1 MAATLGTSGASH
13 AAGAIQVANLSH
25 RYGSTLA
32 LDDVSLSLPAHATI
46 GLIGPDGVG
55 KSTLLGVIA
64 GVKRIQQGDVSV
76 LGADLR
82 VRDQR
87 EAILPRVAFMPQGL
101 GRNLYPTLSVYEN
114 IDFFARL
121 FGLDARARAARIQRL
136 LDATGLAPFPDRP
149 AGKLSGGMKQKL
161 GLCCALVH
169 NPDLLILDEP
179 TTGVDPLSRRQ
190 FWTLVD
196 DLRAEHRG
204 MSVIVA
210 TAYMEEAQRFE
221 HLVAMDGGR
230 VLVND
235 STQAVLARAGTDDLE
250 RAYVSLLPAASG
262 AGAGDLVI
270 PPRPQDG
277 APAIVAD
284 GLTRRF
290 GSFVAVDH
298 VSFRIERN
306 EIFGFLGSNG
316 CGKTTTMKM
325 LTGLLD
331 ATSGTATLLGKPIDA
346 TDMNTRMKV
355 GYMSQSFSLYEE
367 LTVRQNL
374 DLHAKLYRME
384 GARANEAVE
393 RSLSSFELQPYA
405 DERPAALSLGIRQRL
420 QLAAA
425 CLHKPEVLILDEPTS
440 GVDPGARDMFWRHL
454 IQLSREERVTIFI
467 STHFMN
473 EAARCDRIS
482 LMHRGRV
489 LAVGSPEEL
498 REQRHA
504 STLEE
509 AFVAC
514 LEEAEAAGATAPA
527 SRQPDAARPD
537 AQADAGP
544 KAAGKATAEGIG
556 KATAEETGKAATEG
570 TDKATAEATGK
581 ATAEGAPEATPTTAP
596 SAGSL
601 ARIWA
606 FARRESLELARD
618 RLRLAFA
625 LLGPVVLLLA
635 AAWSVSFDVENVRF
649 AVLDRDHSLES
660 RTLVEQFSGSRYFVP
675 TGHVYTDGEAHRLLQ
690 ADDAQLVVEIPP
702 DFGRDLLAGR
712 RPELSFHVD
721 GSSPFP
727 GATIGTYVNA
737 VLLDYVGKEIRHAS
751 VAMPALPVSVE
762 SRFIY
767 NEEFRSIY
775 AITPGVIML
784 ALILIPTMLTALG
797 VVREKEMGSITN
809 LYASPAGVGEYLLGK
824 QAPYVGLAMVS
835 YLVLVALT
843 VTVLGVPLKGSFVA
857 LSIGALLFVFAA
869 TGLGLLVSTFVRSQV
884 AAIFGTA
891 ILCLIPSVNFSGL
904 LYPVSTLTGSS
915 YWAGLGFPSSWF
927 QLVSLGSFTKG
938 LGAAHFGTMYAALSG
953 FALLY
958 LIGAYCLL
966 PKQEA

>member
-1 MAATLGTSGASH
+1 MAATLCTSEAAH
-13 AAGAIQVANLSH
+13 AAGAIHVANLSH
-25 RYGSTLA
+25 RYGSALA
-32 LDDVSLSLPAHATI
+32 LDDVSLSLPAHTTI

-196 DLRAEHRG
+196 DLRTEQRG

-235 STQAVLARAGTDDLE
+235 STRAVLKRAGTDDLE
-250 RAYVSLLPAASG
+250 RAYVSLLPGASG
-262 AGAGDLVI
+262 ADAGDFVI

-384 GARANEAVE
+384 GERASEAVE
-393 RSLSSFELQPYA
+393 RSLASFELQPCA

-537 AQADAGP
+537 AQADA
-544 KAAGKATAEGIG
+544 TAE
-556 KATAEETGKAATEG
+556 
-570 TDKATAEATGK
+570 ATAEATGK

-596 SAGSL
+596 TAGSL

>member
-1 MAATLGTSGASH
+1 VGGTAGAQSGAIRVE
-13 AAGAIQVANLSH
+13 GLTH
-25 RYGSTLA
+25 RYGGARA
-32 LDDVSLSLPAHATI
+32 LEGVSLSLPGHSTI

-55 KSTLLGVIA
+55 KSTLLGIIA
-64 GVKRIQQGDVSV
+64 GVKRIQQGQASV

-82 VRDQR
+82 DRAQR
-87 EAILPRVAFMPQGL
+87 ESILPRVAYMPQGL

-114 IDFFARL
+114 VDFFGRL
-121 FGLDARARAARIQRL
+121 FGLDAAERATRIRRL

-196 DLRAEHRG
+196 DLRAEQKG

-221 HLVAMDGGR
+221 HLVAMDAGR
-230 VLVND
+230 VLVSD
-235 STQAVLARAGTDDLE
+235 STAAVLQRAGTDDLE
-250 RAYVSLLPAASG
+250 QAYISLLPAARR
-262 AGAGDLVI
+262 GDATGLVI
-270 PPRPQDG
+270 PPRAPEDG
-277 APAIVAD
+277 EPAIEAE

-290 GSFVAVDH
+290 GDFIAVDQ
-298 VSFRIERN
+298 VSFRIDRS

-331 ATSGTATLLGKPIDA
+331 VSSGTARLLGKPIDA
-346 TDMNTRMKV
+346 TDMRTRMRV

-374 DLHAKLYRME
+374 DLHARLYRME
-384 GARANEAVE
+384 GEQACAAVTQA
-393 RSLSSFELQPYA
+393 LAGFELAPYA

-425 CLHKPEVLILDEPTS
+425 CLHGPEVLILDEPTS

-454 IQLSREERVTIFI
+454 VKLSREQRVTIFV

-482 LMHRGRV
+482 FMHRGRV
-489 LAVGSPEEL
+489 LAVGTPEDL
-498 REQRHA
+498 RERRQA
-504 STLEE
+504 DTLED
-509 AFVAC
+509 AFVAF
-514 LEEAEAAGATAPA
+514 LEEAE
-527 SRQPDAARPD
+527 SN
-537 AQADAGP
+537 
-544 KAAGKATAEGIG
+544 
-556 KATAEETGKAATEG
+556 
-570 TDKATAEATGK
+570 
-581 ATAEGAPEATPTTAP
+581 GAPPPAP
-596 SAGSL
+596 SPATRPADSIQARDDGEPTSPRRAAAAPL

-606 FARRESLELARD
+606 FARRESIELARD

-625 LLGPVVLLLA
+625 ILGPIVLLLA

-649 AVLDRDHSLES
+649 TVLDRDQSLAS
-660 RTLVEQFSGSRYFVP
+660 RELLEQFSGSRYFVP
-675 TGHVYTDGEAHRLLQ
+675 AGTARDEAQ
-690 ADDAQLVVEIPP
+690 ARQVLRAASASLVVEIPP
-702 DFGRDLLAGR
+702 GFGRDLLAGR
-712 RPELSFHVD
+712 RPEVAFYID

-727 GATIGTYVNA
+727 GATVRTYVNA
-737 VLLDYVGKEIRHAS
+737 TLLGYVQARAR
-751 VAMPALPVSVE
+751 ALPMAAPALPMRVE
-762 SRFIY
+762 TRFVY
-767 NEEFRSIY
+767 NEQFRSIY
-775 AITPGVIML
+775 AISPGIIML

-809 LYASPAGVGEYLLGK
+809 LYASPASVGEYLLGK
-824 QAPYVGLAMVS
+824 QLPYAGLAMLA
-835 YLVLVALT
+835 YLALVALT
-843 VTVLGVPLKGSFVA
+843 VTLLQVPLKGSFLA
-857 LSIGALLFVFAA
+857 LSLGALLFILAA
-869 TGLGLLVSTFVRSQV
+869 TSLGLLMSTFVRSQV

-904 LYPVSTLTGSS
+904 LYPVSTLTGSG

-927 QLVSLGSFTKG
+927 QLISLGSFTKG
-938 LGAAHFGTMYAALSG
+938 LGADSFGTMYLALAG
-953 FALLY
+953 FALAY
-958 LIGAYCLL
+958 LAGARCLL
-966 PKQEA
+966 RKQEA

>member
-1 MAATLGTSGASH
+1 MTATLGTSGAGH
-13 AAGAIQVANLSH
+13 AAGAIHVANLSH
-25 RYGSTLA
+25 RYGSALA
-32 LDDVSLSLPAHATI
+32 LDDVSLSLPAHTTI

-82 VRDQR
+82 VRDRR

-121 FGLDARARAARIQRL
+121 FGLDAHARAARIQRL

-235 STQAVLARAGTDDLE
+235 STQAVLERAGTDDLE
-250 RAYVSLLPAASG
+250 RAYVSLLPGAGG
-262 AGAGDLVI
+262 AGAAALVI

-384 GARANEAVE
+384 GERASEAVE
-393 RSLSSFELQPYA
+393 RSLASFELQPCA

-537 AQADAGP
+537 AQADA
-544 KAAGKATAEGIG
+544 TAE
-556 KATAEETGKAATEG
+556 
-570 TDKATAEATGK
+570 ATAEATGK

-596 SAGSL
+596 TAGSL